1 MQPDLLQQ
9 LRDLQLP
16 ANPTWWPP
24 APGWWLVAALLLA
37 LGWLGVGIALRAYRR
52 RRPIRRARQLHTELW
67 ARYQA
72 GELDDRGYVD
82 GCNELLKRLMIHG
95 LGIDAARR
103 ASDQPWLQLLDQALG
118 EPAFTQGPGRM
129 LGEHR
134 FRPAPVADPAALAA
148 LVSRLLARISPGLG
162 ARLS

>member
-37 LGWLGVGIALRAYRR
+37 LGWLGVRIALRAYRR

-67 ARYQA
+67 TRYQA

-129 LGEHR
+129 LGERR
-134 FRPAPVADPAALAA
+134 FTPAPVADPAALAA

>member
-16 ANPTWWPP
+16 ASPAWWPP
-24 APGWWLVAALLLA
+24 APGWWLVAAMVLA
-37 LGWLGVGIALRAYRR
+37 LGWLGVRTALRAYRR
-52 RRPIRRARQLHTELW
+52 RRPIRRARQLHAELW
-67 ARYQA
+67 GRYRT

-103 ASDQPWLQLLDQALG
+103 ASDEPWLQLLDRALG
-118 EPAFTQGPGRM
+118 EPAFTAGPGRM
-129 LGEHR
+129 LGESR
-134 FRPAPVADPAALAA
+134 FTPAPVIDAEALEA
-148 LVSRLLARISPGLG
+148 LVSRLLAQISPGLG